1 MLHFINQTTLQHFSS
16 IWTLRGS
23 EAKFFF
29 KKKIGVHLR
38 IVLGRLCLLIYIE
51 FRVQPVSNSHI
62 CQCQPLYS
70 CEFWSSFSE
79 WYCNNLRELT
89 VAISAR
95 NTPLNPA
102 PLTNSCIQSIHQT
115 TQWSDDGS
123 CVCSSPAI
131 YGLWLGRNRLCTH
144 GKCLACHEAFPPN
157 PYFIHSPMVNA
168 ACKSLLTN
176 LNTYLPDGFVFPG

>member
-1 MLHFINQTTLQHFSS
+1 MALFVDLYRIQSS
-16 IWTLRGS
+16 AS
-23 EAKFFF
+23 F
-29 KKKIGVHLR
+29 KLP
-38 IVLGRLCLLIYIE
+38 YIC
-51 FRVQPVSNSHI
+51 R
-62 CQCQPLYS
+62 CQPLYS

-102 PLTNSCIQSIHQT
+102 HLLRIRASNPSIKQL
-115 TQWSDDGS
+115 SEVMMAVVFVRRY
-123 CVCSSPAI
+123 CCC
-131 YGLWLGRNRLCTH
+131 YYLWLGRNRSCTH
-144 GKCLACHEAFPPN
+144 GKCLACHEVFPPN
-157 PYFIHSPMVNA
+157 SYFIHSPMVNA